1 MSVYE
6 RILGHPFVYNR
17 IRPLMV
23 GGIDMSAF
31 YRGTGIG
38 AGDVVLDIGCGTG
51 DALRYLTGFTSYLG
65 LDTDARAIRFA
76 NEQHGTVARATFRC
90 APCTDRELAEVRP
103 THVIMSGLLHHLAD
117 AEAVELLRLATCS
130 PRLVRVATVDPVYL
144 PRHPVNNLIT
154 SLDRGRHA
162 RNEAG
167 YTALVR
173 TAGLRLVATAVLR
186 SHPTRGIVKY
196 FTMTLEP

>member
-6 RILGHPFVYNR
+6 RILGHPFVYNH

-23 GGIDMSAF
+23 GGIDMSSF
-31 YRGTGIG
+31 YRGAGVG
-38 AGDVVLDIGCGTG
+38 EGDVVLDVGCGTG
-51 DALRYLTGFTSYLG
+51 DALRYLGGFSRYVG

-76 NEQHGTVARATFRC
+76 RESHPEVARVRFEC
-90 APCTDRELAEVRP
+90 AHCTARELEEVQP

-117 AEAVELLRLATCS
+117 AEAVDLLKLARRS

-144 PRHPVNNLIT
+144 PGHPVNNLIA
-154 SLDRGRHA
+154 SLDRGRHC
-162 RNEAG
+162 RRDAG
-167 YTALVR
+167 YAALAR
-173 TAGLRLVATAVLR
+173 AAALRVVHTTVMR

-196 FTMTLEP
+196 FCMTLEP